1 MFIAPTVGIGG
12 MSPFK
17 TVYPRKNGRTEGGHA
32 TVSGYLLLDAVN
44 GGVLALQVYRRDL
57 DYVRFV
63 RFRY

>member
-1 MFIAPTVGIGG
+1 MEPNVWPAACVAASSLLAGG
-12 MSPFK
+12 L
-17 TVYPRKNGRTEGGHA
+17 A

-44 GGVLALQVYRRDL
+44 GGVLTLQVYRRDL

>member
-1 MFIAPTVGIGG
+1 
-12 MSPFK
+12 MS
-17 TVYPRKNGRTEGGHA
+17 GRQPVWQLAGGHA